1 MGVSSAKNEL
11 AFYGKSGPFGLA
23 DQASRQGY
31 FMLKQLG
38 ALRGIFGHHDQHPL
52 QNSRELA
59 RVLAELPSEQPYKAL
74 DEIVGWLESMQ
85 GADGLAADELFE
97 IVSQLDDA
105 AQPFAKRLSSD
116 YLHSVRQT
124 RSEEKRLWAISHGF
138 HQLQAEVYE
147 RCLQAVIEKSKVGER
162 LKSAL
167 PLIAARLVAALGAVL
182 KWQQFHYAASPG
194 AVWQRLGQ
202 ALAVVQRAGVEGKSI
217 VLYPNLTGSSSV
229 LQEFIKVVAFR
240 AASLDS
246 LLPLEIEVAER
257 LISHFVQG
265 FVFTTRAE
273 VDSVYWLDLNLPQA
287 PMRLARMPAAAAD
300 SQCFFKPAGGHA
312 QIESLL
318 RQLKQDGKVPAEIN
332 LGAPYAPRL
341 LMPVLHHLAAYLAP
355 IPPQRAHTRYP
366 VKHRM
371 AVVHG
376 VFNSFMVFSAKPGD
390 LPTSFPIE
398 SWVVENVSRG
408 GFQAVIESL
417 PVEWLK
423 VGALIAMQPEGGKNW
438 LLGVVRRYSCEESAI
453 ARVGIKVLAHQ
464 VSTLELKP
472 QTISSFASLDRISG
486 LSLGD
491 VSSEELT
498 LVLPPAS
505 FDSRENLQATLD
517 GVQRLLQPVALV
529 EQTLDYEIA
538 RYRLR
543 ALD

>member
-1 MGVSSAKNEL
+1 
-11 AFYGKSGPFGLA
+11 
-23 DQASRQGY
+23 
-31 FMLKQLG
+31 MLKQLG
-38 ALRGIFGHHDQHPL
+38 ALRGIFGSHDEHPL
-52 QNSRELA
+52 QDGRELA
-59 RVLAELPSEQPYKAL
+59 RVLAVLPSEQPYKAL
-74 DEIVGWLESMQ
+74 DELVGWLESMQ

-97 IVSQLDDA
+97 IVRQLDDA
-105 AQPFAKRLSSD
+105 AQPFAKRLASD

-147 RCLQAVIEKSKVGER
+147 RCLQAIAEKSKAGER

-182 KWQQFHYAASPG
+182 KWQQFHYVASPG
-194 AVWQRLGQ
+194 AIWQRLGL
-202 ALAVVQRAGVEGKSI
+202 ALTVAQSAAVESKSI
-217 VLYPNLTGSSSV
+217 ALYPNQAGSSSV
-229 LQEFIKVVAFR
+229 QLEFVKVVAFR
-240 AASLDS
+240 AASVDS

-257 LISHFVQG
+257 LISHFLPG
-265 FVFTTRAE
+265 FVFTARAE
-273 VDSVYWLDLNLPQA
+273 IDSVYWLDLNLPQA
-287 PMRLARMPAAAAD
+287 PMRLARMPAAAAA
-300 SQCFFKPAGGHA
+300 SQRFFKPAGGHA

-318 RQLKQDGKVPAEIN
+318 RQLEQDGKMPSEIN

-341 LMPVLHHLAAYLAP
+341 LIPVLHHLAAYLAP
-355 IPPQRAHTRYP
+355 IPPQRAHARHQ

-376 VFNSFMVFSAKPGD
+376 VFNAFMVFSPTSGD

-398 SWVVENVSRG
+398 SWVVENVSLG

-438 LLGVVRRYSCEESAI
+438 LLGIVRRYHCEEGAT
-453 ARVGIKVLAHQ
+453 ARVGIQVLAHQ

-472 QTISSFASLDRISG
+472 QTLSSFASLDRISG
-486 LSLGD
+486 LLLGAD
-491 VSSEELT
+491 SSEELT

-505 FDSRENLQATLD
+505 FDFRENLEVTLD
-517 GVQRLLQPVALV
+517 GVQRLLQPAALV
-529 EQTLDYEIA
+529 EQTLDYEVA